1 MATVLPPTLPMDLR
15 RDAERLF
22 DLSLWCLGRDVMC
35 QEGNLLLRRGLTR
48 ERPPEG
54 QPGNTTYT
62 ASLPRGGALKLWG
75 FGLLCDDCE
84 EAVYFSRDGFT
95 PRLVK
100 VAEVRWPVF
109 QAAGLGAMSEP
120 RTFQERS
127 ATRLAVVTVAEWFAR
142 HEEWVAAEVGS
153 QWRHT
158 CLAERRKAAPVRAEE
173 LAESWWRLAVRA
185 RALEFAVND
194 DIAPVAGA

>member
-1 MATVLPPTLPMDLR
+1 MAMALPPALPMDLR

-22 DLSLWCLGRDVMC
+22 DLSLWCLGRDVLC
-35 QEGNLLLRRGLTR
+35 QEGNLLLRRGATR

-54 QPGNTTYT
+54 QQGNTTYT
-62 ASLPRGGALKLWG
+62 VSLPRGGVLKLWG
-75 FGLLCDDCE
+75 FGLLCDDCD
-84 EAVYFSRDGFT
+84 EAVYFARDGFT

-109 QAAGLGAMSEP
+109 QAEGLGAMREP
-120 RTFQERS
+120 RTFEERR

-142 HEEWVAAEVGS
+142 HEEWVAAQVGM
-153 QWRHT
+153 QWRHA
-158 CLAERRKAAPVRAEE
+158 CLAERRKAPPVRAEE
-173 LAESWWRLAVRA
+173 LSDAWWRLAVRT

-194 DIAPVAGA
+194 DTALVFGA